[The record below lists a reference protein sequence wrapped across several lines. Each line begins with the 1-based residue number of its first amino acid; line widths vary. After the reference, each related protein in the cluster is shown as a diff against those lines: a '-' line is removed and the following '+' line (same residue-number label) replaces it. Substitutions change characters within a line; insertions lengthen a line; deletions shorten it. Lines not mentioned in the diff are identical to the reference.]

1 MCYIL
6 LRPLRIVGRLVIVL
20 CIETKKKRDQTEIPL
35 RKWFDR
41 PIRAFTIASSSGT

>member
-20 CIETKKKRDQTEIPL
+20 CIETKKREIKPKFL
-35 RKWFDR
+35 FGNGL
-41 PIRAFTIASSSGT
+41 IVLFVLSQ